1 MKAFKEPRIP
11 DCLSGSIIAL
21 KHENSFY
28 SDPYSFHSPNCCF
41 PLHVQHKFTQLSHQ
55 FVLLM
60 YQCVPAL
67 KEKGEDLQ
75 K

>member
-11 DCLSGSIIAL
+11 DCFSGSIIAL

-41 PLHVQHKFTQLSHQ
+41 PHSRST
-55 FVLLM
+55 
-60 YQCVPAL
+60 
-67 KEKGEDLQ
+67 
-75 K
+75 